1 MLKRTIQYEDF
12 NGNNVVEEHYFNLSK
27 SELVE
32 LEADY
37 KGGLGEALT
46 AIVASNDLKSL
57 IREMKRIVLLSY
69 GQKSDDGKRFVKSDE
84 LRTEFSQTN
93 AYDALFMELATN
105 ENAAA
110 EFIQGIVPRDLGE
123 AIQKAQNEA
132 AITQSIS
139 AARTEM
145 LAPPTLAQNIVDL

>member
-37 KGGLGEALT
+37 QGGLGEALT

-57 IREMKRIVLLSY
+57 IREMKRIVLMSY
-69 GQKSDDGKRFVKSDE
+69 GQKSLDGKRFVKSEE

-110 EFIQGIVPRDLGE
+110 EFIRGIVPRDLGD

-132 AITQSIS
+132 TITQSI
-139 AARTEM
+139 AAVRNDT
-145 LAPPTLAQNIVDL
+145 LAPPPPTQTIVDL